1 MDEIL
6 KKLLESDL
14 LSADTKATLNEQF
27 KTAVDAYLA
36 EERSKLEVE
45 VRSTLTEEFVKARE
59 ELAETVDA
67 KIEEFLNKEFD
78 ELKEDVNK
86 FRDLEVEHA
95 EAIVE
100 EKERLA
106 QLLGEQ
112 MNQLVDKL
120 DAFLE
125 VRLDEEMSELKEDIE
140 DVKKLEFGRKI
151 FEAVETEFKKF
162 RKEDLTTVE
171 ADLAEALDKLND
183 AEGRLADIESTRLA
197 EARNSKLEELLS
209 PLSGNAR
216 EQMKIILSNVGTDKL
231 EEAFKIYIGRVL
243 KEAVVDTKK
252 DETKAPTAPIV
263 EGKTEEGKTS
273 TIVTGNE
280 EQLTEEVDV
289 TTNDAQST
297 YLSRMRKLAGVKN

>member
-1 MDEIL
+1 MDSIL

-14 LSADTKATLNEQF
+14 LSEETKAELSEQF
-27 KTAVDAYLA
+27 KTAVDTFMA

-45 VRSTLTEEFVKARE
+45 IRSTLTEEFVKARE
-59 ELAETVDA
+59 VLAENVDT
-67 KIEEFLNKEFD
+67 KIEEFLTAEFD
-78 ELKEDVNK
+78 ELKEDINK
-86 FRDLEVEHA
+86 FRDLEVEYA
-95 EAIVE
+95 EKLVE

-112 MNQLVDKL
+112 LNQLVDKL

-162 RKEDLTTVE
+162 RKEDQSTVE

-183 AEGRLADIESTRLA
+183 AEGRLAEIEQTRLA

-216 EQMKIILSNVGTDKL
+216 EQMKIILSNVSTEKL

-243 KEAVVDTKK
+243 KEAVAEPKK
-252 DETKAPTAPIV
+252 EEKTATTAIV
-263 EGKTEEGKTS
+263 ESKTVEAKTS

-280 EQLTEEVDV
+280 EQLTEDV
-289 TTNDAQST
+289 TTNDAQSAH
-297 YLSRMRKLAGVKN
+297 LSRMRKLAGVKN

>member
-1 MDEIL
+1 MDSIL

-14 LSADTKATLNEQF
+14 LSEETKAQLTEQF
-27 KTAVDAYLA
+27 KTAVDAFMA

-45 VRSTLTEEFVKARE
+45 IRSTLTEEFVKARDV
-59 ELAETVDA
+59 LAENVDT
-67 KIEEFLNKEFD
+67 KIEEFLTAEFD
-78 ELKEDVNK
+78 ELKEDINK
-86 FRDLEVEHA
+86 FRDLEVEYA
-95 EAIVE
+95 EKLVE

-112 MNQLVDKL
+112 LNQLVDKL

-162 RKEDLTTVE
+162 RKEDLSTVE

-183 AEGRLADIESTRLA
+183 AETRLAEQEQSRLA
-197 EARNSKLEELLS
+197 EARNSKLEELLT

-216 EQMKIILSNVGTDKL
+216 EQMKIILSNVATEKL
-231 EEAFKIYIGRVL
+231 EEAFKVYIGRVL
-243 KEAVVDTKK
+243 KESVAEPKTENK
-252 DETKAPTAPIV
+252 ETAASLT
-263 EGKTEEGKTS
+263 EGKQTEVKSTS
-273 TIVTGNE
+273 TMVTGNQE
-280 EQLTEEVDV
+280 LHEEVAP
-289 TTNDAQST
+289 TTDAQ
-297 YLSRMRKLAGVKN
+297 LSRIRKLAGLK